1 MLRSEKL
8 YVVALSATRVNNGVT
23 TCPVAFN
30 TTCSNHSATIFIS
43 SMEAKP
49 WIGDVPKF
57 DAVPLL
63 ITLSTTEAKP
73 WTGDDPKFDE
83 APLLIVLSAI
93 EAKLWIGDVPKFGG
107 VLLLI
112 ALSIA
117 KIKFAYW
124 IDSNIDN
131 VSAPNFSII
140 WFAKWNYVCA
150 LAEAFTWRYILNIY
164 RDTQCIL
171 VEMRRLVSTR
181 EFPCI
186 TS

>member
-30 TTCSNHSATIFIS
+30 TTCSNHSATILIS
-43 SMEAKP
+43 SM
-49 WIGDVPKF
+49 
-57 DAVPLL
+57 
-63 ITLSTTEAKP
+63 EAKP

-83 APLLIVLSAI
+83 APLLIVLSTI

-117 KIKFAYW
+117 KIKFAY
-124 IDSNIDN
+124 
-131 VSAPNFSII
+131 
-140 WFAKWNYVCA
+140 
-150 LAEAFTWRYILNIY
+150 
-164 RDTQCIL
+164 
-171 VEMRRLVSTR
+171 
-181 EFPCI
+181 
-186 TS
+186 